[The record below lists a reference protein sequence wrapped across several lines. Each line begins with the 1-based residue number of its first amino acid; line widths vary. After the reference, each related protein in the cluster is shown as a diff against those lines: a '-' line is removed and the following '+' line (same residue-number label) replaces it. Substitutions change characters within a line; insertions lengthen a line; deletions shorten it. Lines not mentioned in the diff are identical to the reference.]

1 MYDKQWVTNTI
12 KVARANLTKCET
24 LLDQGNLALRKAT
37 KLHGL
42 DRVAMLKTAEREFAK
57 MIACEHELRLA
68 IHLLSEQRN
77 AGEFAAKNSVE
88 VE

>member
-1 MYDKQWVTNTI
+1 MYDKHWVANTV

-24 LLDQGNLALRKAT
+24 LLDQGNIALSRAT

-57 MIACEHELRLA
+57 MVACEHELRLA
-68 IHLLSEQRN
+68 IHLLSEQRS
-77 AGEFAAKNSVE
+77 AGEFVAKNSVE